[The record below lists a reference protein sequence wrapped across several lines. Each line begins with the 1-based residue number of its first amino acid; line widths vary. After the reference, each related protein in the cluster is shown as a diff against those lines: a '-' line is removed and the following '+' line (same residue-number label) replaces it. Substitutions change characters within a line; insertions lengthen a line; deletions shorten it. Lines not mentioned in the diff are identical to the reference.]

1 MGRPRTFDADVAL
14 DAALAA
20 FWEHGFE
27 STSVQDLCRAM
38 QVQPG
43 SVYSA
48 FGNKRDLFTAALRRY
63 TQTVSAEAVRRIT
76 AAPTGLAGLQNYF
89 DHLVDAMVD
98 GNRRWGCLITNSLVE
113 FAARDPELAGMI
125 TLHIANLR
133 AAFESAL
140 TRAAAEG
147 ELRPGAGPESAAM
160 LVAVVQGMNVIA
172 KSKPGRAAFDEI
184 VEATLGGLVRVA
196 PDP

>member
-1 MGRPRTFDADVAL
+1 
-14 DAALAA
+14 
-20 FWEHGFE
+20 
-27 STSVQDLCRAM
+27 
-38 QVQPG
+38 
-43 SVYSA
+43 
-48 FGNKRDLFTAALRRY
+48 
-63 TQTVSAEAVRRIT
+63 
-76 AAPTGLAGLQNYF
+76 
-89 DHLVDAMVD
+89 MVD

-113 FAARDPELAGMI
+113 FAAPRPGAGRDDHTCTSRTFGP
-125 TLHIANLR
+125 R
-133 AAFESAL
+133 FAAAL